1 MNPIDIARLEQN
13 YQPLSTPTIP
23 EKKKDWKSAIAPFLP
38 ALGAAAGIGLAPFT
52 GGGSL
57 ALIGLGAAGG
67 ALGKVGANKL
77 EGKGAFDN
85 PSSIALEGLFGAAGG
100 AGKAF
105 QVAKAAKNA
114 KLAEDALT
122 AARVEKAGLSLGKL
136 GVGSEAKAGY
146 THALQQLEEANQ
158 FNSMAKQNI
167 KNLAS
172 KEATRGIPIGA
183 SGEGGVLVKAG
194 KAPSFASEGI
204 ELKPTPDLPYVP
216 KGKGVVKPGAFDA
229 YGVPLPEATG
239 GTVKTSARQKVAN
252 ALTAKGSGLKVGKN
266 VGGASSMDEA
276 AETLQRLK
284 ISGTPKQQLHAIE
297 TNMSKLGGQVD
308 EILGKKPI
316 QINGNDVKTKV
327 AAALDDPNK
336 FVELDLSTPGAQKHL
351 NTHLSKIG
359 EATNAKEVNDYIKVL
374 NPTAVRARD
383 KLMRGVA
390 LTDKETAALAAK
402 KAGDEVLSA
411 IPEIKP
417 LKKDMAILFE
427 RNAEI
432 AAQHGKAANIPVVG
446 GVLRAPAS
454 GMRYLESKA
463 GQLLAGQGTKSAGR
477 EIVDGTVRGN
487 INKFVR
493 PVVKQQVISGTGQA
507 ITGSNAPD
515 PNAPGYLDEEQA
527 TQAEQAIAE
536 RILGAMTPE
545 ERIAMAN
552 ESMAAAQ
559 AGAPTDGGGTDTIT
573 PQQLIQMVGA
583 DPQNANTYISLFKAL
598 GGGSGGAKPLSAEA
612 SKTVSNAQ
620 AGLEGIADLKSVI
633 SADPGALKRT
643 LVPGRGLAGGFLGN
657 VFGTNELEAA
667 RQQVVDVIARLRTG
681 AAISRTEEAR
691 FLKFLPQPFD
701 SPAVREQKLGY
712 LERQFQRVAAQNP
725 EAATDL
731 EAAFMGTQE
740 AGAY

>member
-1 MNPIDIARLEQN
+1 MNPMDIARLEQN

-85 PSSIALEGLFGAAGG
+85 PSSIALEGLFGATGG

-105 QVAKAAKNA
+105 QVARGAKNA
-114 KLAEDALT
+114 ATAAKAIDTVGDVTKGASAAQKALKAADVVEDTAKATKLT
-122 AARVEKAGLSLGKL
+122 AR
-136 GVGSEAKAGY
+136 
-146 THALQQLEEANQ
+146 QQ
-158 FNSMAKQNI
+158 
-167 KNLAS
+167 
-172 KEATRGIPIGA
+172 
-183 SGEGGVLVKAG
+183 
-194 KAPSFASEGI
+194 
-204 ELKPTPDLPYVP
+204 
-216 KGKGVVKPGAFDA
+216 
-229 YGVPLPEATG
+229 
-239 GTVKTSARQKVAN
+239 VAN
-252 ALTAKGSGLKVGKN
+252 ALTSKGSGLKVGKN
-266 VGGASSMDEA
+266 VGGASNMDEA
-276 AETLQRLK
+276 AQTFQRLK

-297 TNMSKLGGQVD
+297 TNMSKLGGEVD
-308 EILGKKPI
+308 AILSKKPI
-316 QINGNDVKTKV
+316 KINGQAVKKQV

-336 FVELDLSTPGAQKHL
+336 FVDLDLSTAGAQKHL
-351 NTHLSKIG
+351 NAHLTKIG
-359 EATNAKEVNDYIKVL
+359 SAKNAKEVNDYIKVL
-374 NPTAVRARD
+374 NPTAVRAQD

-402 KAGDEVLSA
+402 KAGDEVLSV

-463 GQLLAGQGTKSAGR
+463 GQVLAGQGTKSAGR

-573 PQQLIQMVGA
+573 PQQLIQMVSA

-657 VFGTNELEAA
+657 IFGTNELEAA

>member
-1 MNPIDIARLEQN
+1 MKPMDIARLEQN
-13 YQPLSTPTIP
+13 YQPLTTPTIP

-85 PSSIALEGLFGAAGG
+85 PSSIALEGLFGATGG

-105 QVAKAAKNA
+105 QVARGAKNA
-114 KLAEDALT
+114 ATAAKAIDTVGDVTKGASAASKMLKTADVAEDVAKT
-122 AARVEKAGLSLGKL
+122 TKL
-136 GVGSEAKAGY
+136 
-146 THALQQLEEANQ
+146 
-158 FNSMAKQNI
+158 
-167 KNLAS
+167 
-172 KEATRGIPIGA
+172 
-183 SGEGGVLVKAG
+183 
-194 KAPSFASEGI
+194 
-204 ELKPTPDLPYVP
+204 
-216 KGKGVVKPGAFDA
+216 
-229 YGVPLPEATG
+229 
-239 GTVKTSARQKVAN
+239 SARQQVAN
-252 ALTAKGSGLKVGKN
+252 ALTSKGSGLKIGKN
-266 VGGASSMDEA
+266 VGGASNMDEA
-276 AETLQRLK
+276 AQTFQRLK

-297 TNMSKLGGQVD
+297 TSMSKIGGEVD
-308 EILGKKPI
+308 AILTKKPI
-316 QINGNDVKTKV
+316 KIDGNAVKKQV

-336 FVELDLSTPGAQKHL
+336 FVELDLSTAGAQKHL
-351 NTHLSKIG
+351 NAHLTKIG
-359 EATNAKEVNDYIKVL
+359 SAKNAKEVNDYIKVL
-374 NPTAVRARD
+374 NPTAVRAQD

-402 KAGDEVLSA
+402 KAGDEVLSV

-417 LKKDMAILFE
+417 YKKDMAILFE

-463 GQLLAGQGTKSAGR
+463 GQVLAGEGASTAGNVAEGT
-477 EIVDGTVRGN
+477 IRGN
-487 INKFVR
+487 INKFIK
-493 PVVKQQVISGTGQA
+493 PALTQQVISGTGQA

-515 PNAPGYLDEEQA
+515 PNAPGYLDEEKA

-536 RILGAMTPE
+536 RILGGLTPE
-545 ERIAMAN
+545 ERVAIAN

-559 AGAPTDGGGTDTIT
+559 AGAPTDGGGSPDSIT
-573 PQQLIQMVGA
+573 PQQLIQLVSQ
-583 DPQNANTYISLFKAL
+583 DPQNANTYISLYKAL
-598 GGGSGGAKPLSAEA
+598 GGGTSAKPMSAEA

-620 AGLEGIADLKSVI
+620 AGLEGIADLKGVI
-633 SADPGALKRT
+633 SSDPGALKRT

-731 EAAFMGTQE
+731 EAAFMGQE

>member
-1 MNPIDIARLEQN
+1 MKPMDIARLEQN

-85 PSSIALEGLFGAAGG
+85 PSSIALEGLFGATGG

-105 QVAKAAKNA
+105 QVARGAKNA
-114 KLAEDALT
+114 AT
-122 AARVEKAGLSLGKL
+122 AAKAINT
-136 GVGSEAKAGY
+136 VGDVTKGASA
-146 THALQQLEEANQ
+146 
-158 FNSMAKQNI
+158 
-167 KNLAS
+167 AS
-172 KEATRGIPIGA
+172 KM
-183 SGEGGVLVKAG
+183 
-194 KAPSFASEGI
+194 
-204 ELKPTPDLPYVP
+204 LKTADVAEE
-216 KGKGVVKPGAFDA
+216 VA
-229 YGVPLPEATG
+229 
-239 GTVKTSARQKVAN
+239 KTTKLSARQQVAN
-252 ALTAKGSGLKVGKN
+252 ALTSKGSGLKIGKN
-266 VGGASSMDEA
+266 VGGASNMDEA
-276 AETLQRLK
+276 AQTFQRLK

-297 TNMSKLGGQVD
+297 TSMSKIGGEVD
-308 EILGKKPI
+308 AILTKKPI
-316 QINGNDVKTKV
+316 KIDGNAVKKQV

-336 FVELDLSTPGAQKHL
+336 FVELDLSTAGAQKHL
-351 NTHLSKIG
+351 NAHLTKIG
-359 EATNAKEVNDYIKVL
+359 SAKNAKEVNDYIKVL
-374 NPTAVRARD
+374 NPTAVRAQD
-383 KLMRGVA
+383 KLIRGVA

-402 KAGDEVLSA
+402 KAGDEVLSV

-417 LKKDMAILFE
+417 YKKDMAILFD

-463 GQLLAGQGTKSAGR
+463 GQVLAGEGASTAGNVAEGT
-477 EIVDGTVRGN
+477 IRGN
-487 INKFVR
+487 MNKFIK
-493 PVVKQQVISGTGQA
+493 PALTQQVISGTGQA

-515 PNAPGYLDEEQA
+515 PNAPGYLDEEKA

-536 RILGAMTPE
+536 RILGGLTPE

-552 ESMAAAQ
+552 ESMAAAE
-559 AGAPTDGGGTDTIT
+559 AGAPTDGGGNPDSIS
-573 PQQLIQMVGA
+573 PQQLIQMVSQ
-583 DPQNANTYISLFKAL
+583 DPQNANTYISLYKAL
-598 GGGSGGAKPLSAEA
+598 GGGTSAKPMSAEA

-620 AGLEGIADLKSVI
+620 AGLEGITDLKNVINSDPSV
-633 SADPGALKRT
+633 LKRT

-691 FLKFLPQPFD
+691 FIKFLPQPFD

-731 EAAFMGTQE
+731 EAAFMGQE
-740 AGAY
+740 AGAM